1 MVTWSRDGRD
11 WRDSFPGGRRLVH
24 LTGDYM
30 MMKQSSIFG
39 HFNDDHRWLTNIS
52 IPMDDVLVMML
63 TMNDYDEPYM

>member
-1 MVTWSRDGRD
+1 M
-11 WRDSFPGGRRLVH
+11 H